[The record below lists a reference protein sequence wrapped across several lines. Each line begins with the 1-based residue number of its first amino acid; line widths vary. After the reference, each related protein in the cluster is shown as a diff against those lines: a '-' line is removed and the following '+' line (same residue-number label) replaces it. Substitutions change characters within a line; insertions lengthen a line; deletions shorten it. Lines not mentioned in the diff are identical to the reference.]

1 MLAEKLL
8 QGLKEEIEG
17 DVYWDALHK
26 AIYATDGS
34 VYRKIPAA
42 IVPPKNAEDI
52 RKVVLFA

>member
-42 IVPPKNAEDI
+42 IVHPK
-52 RKVVLFA
+52 KC